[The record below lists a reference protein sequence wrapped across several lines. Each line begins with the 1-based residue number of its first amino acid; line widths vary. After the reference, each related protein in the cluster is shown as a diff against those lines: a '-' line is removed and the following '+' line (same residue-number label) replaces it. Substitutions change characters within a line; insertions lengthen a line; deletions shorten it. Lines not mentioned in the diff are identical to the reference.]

1 METLIRKT
9 GQILYLL
16 KLRARRL
23 FYYRVFRNH
32 TSVIISLLVFFLL
45 IALTVFF
52 GFGFD
57 IPSVVIYSAATVLVL
72 FILLFLIGADYEAKR
87 LQGNEPNSCFHFT
100 RSNMNGIRTSDLGF
114 SETDRENLNLV
125 LNNLSPKNKIDFRL
139 VSDNRIAAD
148 YKKLLR
154 ILHLLIIGGIK
165 DFKKEQK
172 ELLFKF
178 VEANFTLNG
187 SPVNRTSFNSRF
199 SELVN
204 EKEEEF
210 QNNLEPFQKILRKQ
224 RVFIP

>member
-1 METLIRKT
+1 MDALIRKA

-16 KLRARRL
+16 DLRIRKLL
-23 FYYRVFRNH
+23 YYRILRNH
-32 TSVIISLLVFFLL
+32 TSMIVSIWIFLTVIFLTVLWGLGYSAEKAVMYSLGLSVVFF
-45 IALTVFF
+45 IM
-52 GFGFD
+52 
-57 IPSVVIYSAATVLVL
+57 LVL
-72 FILLFLIGADYEAKR
+72 MGAYYEAKR
-87 LQGNEPNSCFHFT
+87 LQANELNSCFHFT
-100 RSNMNGIRTSDLGF
+100 RSNMNGILISDLGF

-125 LNNLSPKNKIDFRL
+125 LNNLQPKSKIDFKL

-154 ILHLLIIGGIK
+154 VIHLLIVGGIR

-187 SPVNRTSFNSRF
+187 SPVNRASFNSRF

-204 EKEEEF
+204 EKEQEF
-210 QNNLEPFQKILRKQ
+210 QNNLEPFQKTLRK
-224 RVFIP
+224 

>member
-16 KLRARRL
+16 KLRVRRL
-23 FYYRVFRNH
+23 LYYRIFRNH
-32 TSVIISLLVFFLL
+32 TSVIVSLLVFFLV
-45 IALTVFF
+45 IALAVFF
-52 GFGFD
+52 GFGFAVQ
-57 IPSVVIYSAATVLVL
+57 SVVIYSAATVLVL
-72 FILLFLIGADYEAKR
+72 FILLFLIGAHHEAKR

-100 RSNMNGIRTSDLGF
+100 RSNMNGILISELGF
-114 SETDRENLNLV
+114 SETDRENMNLV
-125 LNNLSPKNKIDFRL
+125 LNNLQPKSKIDFKL
-139 VSDNRIAAD
+139 ISDNRIAAD

-172 ELLFKF
+172 EMLFQF
-178 VEANFTLNG
+178 IEANFTLNG
-187 SPVNRTSFNSRF
+187 SPVNRASFNSRF

-210 QNNLEPFQKILRKQ
+210 QNNLEPFQKTLRK
-224 RVFIP
+224 

>member
-1 METLIRKT
+1 MDALIRKA

-16 KLRARRL
+16 DLRIRKLL
-23 FYYRVFRNH
+23 YYRILRTQ
-32 TSVIISLLVFFLL
+32 TSMILFIWIFLTVIFLTVLWGLGYPAEKAVMYSICLSVVFF
-45 IALTVFF
+45 IM
-52 GFGFD
+52 
-57 IPSVVIYSAATVLVL
+57 LV
-72 FILLFLIGADYEAKR
+72 LIGASYEAKR
-87 LQGNEPNSCFHFT
+87 LQANELNSCFQFT
-100 RSNMNGIRTSDLGF
+100 RSNMNGILISDLGF

-125 LNNLSPKNKIDFRL
+125 LNNLQPKSKIDFKL

-154 ILHLLIIGGIK
+154 VIHLLIVGGIR

-187 SPVNRTSFNSRF
+187 SPVNRASFNSRF

-204 EKEEEF
+204 EKEQEF
-210 QNNLEPFQKILRKQ
+210 QNNLEPFQKTLRK
-224 RVFIP
+224 

>member
-1 METLIRKT
+1 MDALIRKA

-16 KLRARRL
+16 DLRIRKLL
-23 FYYRVFRNH
+23 YYRILRNH
-32 TSVIISLLVFFLL
+32 TSMILFIWIFLTVIFLTVLWGLGYPSEKAIMYSIGLSVVFF
-45 IALTVFF
+45 IM
-52 GFGFD
+52 
-57 IPSVVIYSAATVLVL
+57 LVL
-72 FILLFLIGADYEAKR
+72 MGAYYEAKR
-87 LQGNEPNSCFHFT
+87 LQANELNSCFHFT
-100 RSNMNGIRTSDLGF
+100 RSNMNGILISELGF

-125 LNNLSPKNKIDFRL
+125 LNNLQPKSKIDFKL

-154 ILHLLIIGGIK
+154 VIHLLIVGGIR

-187 SPVNRTSFNSRF
+187 SPVNRASFNSRF

-204 EKEEEF
+204 EKEQEF
-210 QNNLEPFQKILRKQ
+210 QNNLEPFQKALRK
-224 RVFIP
+224 

>member
-1 METLIRKT
+1 MDALIRKA

-16 KLRARRL
+16 DLRIRKLL
-23 FYYRVFRNH
+23 YYRILRNH
-32 TSVIISLLVFFLL
+32 TSMIVSIWIFLTVIFLTVLWGLGYPAGKAIMYSLGLSVVFF
-45 IALTVFF
+45 IM
-52 GFGFD
+52 
-57 IPSVVIYSAATVLVL
+57 LVL
-72 FILLFLIGADYEAKR
+72 MGAYYEAKR
-87 LQGNEPNSCFHFT
+87 LQANELNSCFHFT
-100 RSNMNGIRTSDLGF
+100 RSNMNGILISDLGF

-125 LNNLSPKNKIDFRL
+125 LNNLQPKSKIDFKL

-154 ILHLLIIGGIK
+154 VIHLLIVGGIR

-187 SPVNRTSFNSRF
+187 SPVNRASFNSRF

-204 EKEEEF
+204 EKEQEF
-210 QNNLEPFQKILRKQ
+210 QNNLEPFQKTLRK
-224 RVFIP
+224 

>member
-9 GQILYLL
+9 GEILYLL
-16 KLRARRL
+16 KLKARRL

-32 TSVIISLLVFFLL
+32 TSVIVSLLVFFLL
-45 IALTVFF
+45 IALAVFF

-57 IPSVVIYSAATVLVL
+57 IPIVIIYSAATVLVL
-72 FILLFLIGADYEAKR
+72 FILLFLIGADHEAKR
-87 LQGNEPNSCFHFT
+87 LQEHEPNSCFHFT
-100 RSNMNGIRTSDLGF
+100 RSNMNGIRISDLGF

-125 LNNLSPKNKIDFRL
+125 LNNLQPKNKIDFKL

-172 ELLFKF
+172 ELLFQF
-178 VEANFTLNG
+178 LEANFTLNG

-210 QNNLEPFQKILRKQ
+210 QNNLEPFQKILHKRK
-224 RVFIP
+224 VFLP